1 MVAEL
6 TSVGVPLME
15 QFVVLNVSPVFKV
28 KFGEILQDVTVP
40 VTVTALDEIP
50 TFCVKTKGDPE

>member
-1 MVAEL
+1 
-6 TSVGVPLME
+6 ME

-40 VTVTALDEIP
+40 VTDTALDEIA
-50 TFCVKTKGDPE
+50 TFCVKTKGAPE